1 MPLIPWFASAFAMM
15 FGSYKKLFLTFLG
28 LSAGPLLIKV
38 LASIGA
44 GWAVYEIGDFALST
58 IHTELKNTAL
68 ALPDV
73 MVLSLSLLR
82 VDECIQIIFGAYTA
96 RLVLQGWSN
105 GLRKVFVW
113 K

>member
-1 MPLIPWFASAFAMM
+1 MPLIPWFASAFAVM
-15 FGSYKKLFLTFLG
+15 FGSYKKLFLTMLG
-28 LSAGPLLIKV
+28 LTAGPFLIKV

-58 IHTELKNTAL
+58 VHNELKNTAL
-68 ALPDV
+68 ALPEM
-73 MVLSLSLLR
+73 MVVTLTLLR

-96 RLVLQGWSN
+96 KLVLQGWTN
-105 GLRKVFVW
+105 GLRKVFIW